1 MDLTTAREECVAFGR
16 RIAAHGLVVGPGGNL
31 SVRVGDEIVVK
42 ASGVAF
48 EDAGP
53 EDYVAVGLA
62 DGSCGAESR
71 KPTCEVLMHRK
82 CYELRADVGAVV
94 HTHSA
99 YATGVASSGQPLK
112 ALYPDFAA
120 LIGTAVPTVD
130 YVIPA
135 GMELARALG
144 GVIGSANAV
153 LLANHGV
160 VAVGVNLREAFYR
173 VLLIE
178 EAAKSLVAASAVGT
192 PRFLT
197 DKEIEE
203 IRQLGAEKYRIGL
216 IRNRE

>member
-1 MDLTTAREECVAFGR
+1 VDLTTAREECVAFGR

-48 EDAGP
+48 EEAGP
-53 EDYVAVGLA
+53 DDYVAVNLA
-62 DGSCGAESR
+62 DGRCDSEAR

-82 CYELRADVGAVV
+82 CYELRADVGAVA
-94 HTHSA
+94 HTHSPF
-99 YATGVASSGQPLK
+99 ATGVASSGQPLK
-112 ALYPDFAA
+112 A
-120 LIGTAVPTVD
+120 
-130 YVIPA
+130 A